1 MTDRTPGN
9 WRSNLPEGTPL
20 WAGRRAHWAALGL
33 TPEDMTRPKIA
44 IVNSSSKLAIC
55 FSHLDEVVTEVAQ
68 VIRDAGAVPFE
79 VRTTAPSD
87 FMTSAAKGGAYILP
101 ARDLISFDIEAQVEG
116 ALLDGM
122 ICLASCDKTAPGQ
135 LMAAAR
141 LNIPTILASGGYQ
154 ASGEWKGKHIDIE
167 DVFLHSTDVAA
178 GRLSVEELGQM
189 ADRAIRSP
197 GVCAGMGTANS
208 MHIVAEAL
216 GMMLPGHAP
225 VRANSEKMM
234 TNARAAAARIVD
246 LVHQDIRPRDILT
259 EAAFE
264 NAVKV
269 TLAISGSI
277 NCVKHLQAIA
287 NDAGV
292 ALQIGPMFRKFG
304 AQAPMLTDVRP
315 NGETLTET
323 FEDAGGGAG
332 IMRQLASVLRP
343 DARSV
348 DGRSIGEIVAAL
360 PDPDTDVIRPIDSPL
375 SARPALTYVAGTLLP
390 GGGII
395 RMGAVQ
401 MRTTRHEGPARI
413 FHSRDEAVAAINAD
427 VVQPGEV
434 VVLRGLGVI
443 GGPGMALTSAVV
455 FALKSKG
462 LIDDVAVITEGQVSG
477 LVNQGLVVG
486 EASPEASAGGPIA
499 LLKDGDIILIDAIEG
514 VVDLLVPAEELAR
527 RQQAGEMFRLT
538 DTATGYLGVYRATVR
553 PVHEG
558 ATLDRTTDPAR
569 GA

>member
-1 MTDRTPGN
+1 MTDSKKTT

-20 WAGRRAHWAALGL
+20 WAGRRAHWTALGL
-33 TPEDMTRPKIA
+33 SAEDMAKPKIA

-55 FSHLDEVVTEVAQ
+55 FSHLDEVAAEVASA
-68 VIRDAGAVPFE
+68 IRDAGAVPFE

-101 ARDLISFDIEAQVEG
+101 ARDLIAHDIEAQVEG

-154 ASGEWKGKHIDIE
+154 ASGEWQGRHVDIE

-178 GRLSVEELGQM
+178 GRMSVEDLGQM

-216 GMMLPGHAP
+216 GMMLPGHTP
-225 VRANSEKMM
+225 VRANSEKMFA
-234 TNARAAAARIVD
+234 NVRAAAARIVEMVHED
-246 LVHQDIRPRDILT
+246 LKPRDILT

-264 NAVKV
+264 NAVKA

-287 NDAGV
+287 NEAGV
-292 ALQIGPMFRKFG
+292 PIEIGPMFRRFG
-304 AQAPMLTDVRP
+304 ADAPMLTDVRP

-332 IMRQLASVLRP
+332 ILRRLAPVLRRE
-343 DARSV
+343 ARSV
-348 DGRSIGEIVAAL
+348 AGCSMGEIVADT
-360 PDPDTDVIRPIDSPL
+360 PDPDGAVIRPLDTPL
-375 SARPALTYVAGTLLP
+375 SQRPALTYVAGSLLP

-395 RMGAVQ
+395 RMGAVK
-401 MRTTRHEGPARI
+401 MRTTRHRGPARI
-413 FHSRDEAVAAINAD
+413 FHSRDDAVAGINAD
-427 VVQPGEV
+427 TVQKGEV
-434 VVLRGLGVI
+434 VVLRGIGVV

-486 EASPEASAGGPIA
+486 EASPEAASGGPIA
-499 LLKDGDIILIDAIEG
+499 LLKDGDTILIDALEG
-514 VVDLLVPAEELAR
+514 VVDLEVSTEELAR
-527 RQQAGEMFRLT
+527 RAAAGEGFQLT
-538 DTATGYLGVYRATVR
+538 GKATGFLGVYRATVR

-558 ATLDRTTDPAR
+558 ATMDREE
-569 GA
+569 